1 MSKLL
6 SKARAGF
13 YTATAAVL
21 GFGTPVFAASLQD
34 DALNQMKTTGDS
46 VYGGTAPAK
55 ELPELVGSVI
65 NIVLGLL
72 GIILVCII
80 IFAGFLW
87 MTAQGD
93 AEKVKKAKA
102 MIGNAVVG
110 MVLIF
115 AAYSIS
121 SFVITKL
128 VTATVGA

>member
-6 SKARAGF
+6 SKASAGF

-21 GFGTPVFAASLQD
+21 GFGNTVFAAPLQD
-34 DALNQMKTTGDS
+34 DALGQMKLTGDK
-46 VYGGTAPAK
+46 VYGGTAPSR

-65 NIVLGLL
+65 NIVLGML

-93 AEKVKKAKA
+93 GEKVKKAKA

-128 VTATVGA
+128 VAATINA